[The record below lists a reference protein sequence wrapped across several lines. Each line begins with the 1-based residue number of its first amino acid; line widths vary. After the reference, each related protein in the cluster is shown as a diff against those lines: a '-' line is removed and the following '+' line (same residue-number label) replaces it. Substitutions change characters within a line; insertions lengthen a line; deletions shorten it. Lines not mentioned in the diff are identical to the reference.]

1 MSLPSSPSS
10 VASQLL
16 WHNKYIKID
25 DKTIFSSSLSAKGI
39 NFVGQLF
46 QNNQQ
51 IKKWDELKTEFDLI
65 EKEKFLIVQI
75 THALPISWKEI
86 LRNYTEN
93 INNLV
98 FQGHHLIK
106 KHQILPLNKLNSVTL
121 YEILIDANKIKPS
134 SDTYFENLFPNFK
147 PDWKSIYLLPRHVT
161 LDANLRIFQYKLLNN
176 ILYLN
181 NMLFT
186 YSLSV
191 HVVMKKKKPCSTYF
205 TAL

>member
-1 MSLPSSPSS
+1 METKSFSLFKSLMLSLACGKKFFEITLK
-10 VASQLL
+10 VL
-16 WHNKYIKID
+16 
-25 DKTIFSSSLSAKGI
+25 TISLS
-39 NFVGQLF
+39 
-46 QNNQQ
+46 
-51 IKKWDELKTEFDLI
+51 
-65 EKEKFLIVQI
+65 
-75 THALPISWKEI
+75 
-86 LRNYTEN
+86 RMNY
-93 INNLV
+93 
-98 FQGHHLIK
+98 LIK
-106 KHQILPLNKLNSVTL
+106 KHQIFSLNKLNSVTL

-186 YSLSV
+186 CSLSV